1 MGRPSTETF
10 APFSS
15 VHQQMQPEEA
25 SDPSTQQQFQLQ
37 QNIQTSP
44 IDPMQAVQYSPRNP
58 QMMPLYSMPRSN
70 PQNLAGPGQ
79 IPQANQSF
87 GAQPTLYS
95 GQLIPVSSQIQAGFQ
110 PLHPVQGFITR
121 PTNASAQP
129 FHTAGANHTQV
140 QFPLHN
146 VPSMPQ
152 GMIVQLP
159 PAAPPSPWTTGL
171 FDCMDDPLNVV
182 VACCFPCITFGQIAE
197 IVDRGSTSCGTSG
210 LLYGGIQFLI
220 GCPCLLS
227 CTYRTK
233 LRNRFNLI
241 ESPAP
246 DWITHFFCECCA
258 LSQEYRELKN
268 RGLDPSIGWQ
278 GNAAQMQNVQYQVAM
293 MPPMHQQPMRA

>member
-1 MGRPSTETF
+1 MGRPSTELF
-10 APFSS
+10 APSGS

-25 SDPSTQQQFQLQ
+25 VQFPPQ
-37 QNIQTSP
+37 
-44 IDPMQAVQYSPRNP
+44 NP
-58 QMMPLYSMPRSN
+58 QMMPLHSMPQSN

-79 IPQANQSF
+79 SPQANQSF
-87 GAQPTLYS
+87 WAQPTLYA
-95 GQLIPVSSQIQAGFQ
+95 GQPIPVGSQIQAGFQ
-110 PLHPVQGFITR
+110 PSHPAPDFITG
-121 PTNASAQP
+121 PTNAPAPP
-129 FHTAGANHTQV
+129 FHTAGANYPQV
-140 QFPLHN
+140 PFPLHN
-146 VPSMPQ
+146 LPPMPQ
-152 GMIVQLP
+152 GMIVQLT

-171 FDCMDDPLNVV
+171 FDCMDDPLNAVV
-182 VACCFPCITFGQIAE
+182 SCCFPCVTFGQIAE

-233 LRNRFNLI
+233 LRHQFNLI

-268 RGLDPSIGWQ
+268 RGLDPSIGWP
-278 GNAAQMQNVQYQVAM
+278 GNAATMQNVQYQVAM
-293 MPPMHQQPMRA
+293 VPPMHQQPMTMRA